1 MCQLYPE
8 QQFPVFSAKK
18 SWSLFTD
25 KIWNLMA
32 PWSFWLCEVRL
43 VGLLFTG
50 LPVCLP
56 EGRIL
61 TLRCSFPFCGAS
73 TPSAGASHWSLA
85 AQSAKHETLRHWWY
99 ISLVLQPRN
108 KRHRVREEM
117 ERRGEWVRERESR
130 IAILFFFVVIFICLP
145 NLLTAWFSELI
156 TKKHQT
162 VRWTTGAAAFRC
174 SHCVISPKYHVK
186 RNKLCGNSSLFLEKS
201 SQCKLKNEEKKM
213 DSVQLH

>member
-1 MCQLYPE
+1 MSQLFPE

-18 SWSLFTD
+18 SWSPFMG

-73 TPSAGASHWSLA
+73 TPSAGVSHWSLA

-108 KRHRVREEM
+108 KRHGVREEM
-117 ERRGEWVRERESR
+117 ERRGEWVRERDQNCDFSFLCNFY
-130 IAILFFFVVIFICLP
+130 LFAKPLDCMVFWTDHQKASNRQLNNGGCCFQMQSLCY
-145 NLLTAWFSELI
+145 LTKVS
-156 TKKHQT
+156 
-162 VRWTTGAAAFRC
+162 C
-174 SHCVISPKYHVK
+174 
-186 RNKLCGNSSLFLEKS
+186 
-201 SQCKLKNEEKKM
+201 EEKQALRK
-213 DSVQLH
+213 